1 MLFSVPDE
9 ISSLS
14 GDERGLALSDYIAT
28 LLASIRN
35 AQMTTDAESVD
46 ESLRPIF
53 DIDLSNV
60 TVSLCRG
67 NDGMVAVEFV

>member
-14 GDERGLALSDYIAT
+14 GDERGLALSDYIVT

-35 AQMTTDAESVD
+35 APMTADAESVD
-46 ESLRPIF
+46 EAIRPIF

-60 TVSLCRG
+60 TVSLCRD
-67 NDGMVAVEFV
+67 DGGTVAVELV

>member
-9 ISSLS
+9 ISSLA
-14 GDERGLALSDYIAT
+14 GDERGLALSEYVMT

-35 AQMTTDAESVD
+35 AQMTTEAESVD
-46 ESLRPIF
+46 EALRPIF

-60 TVSLCRG
+60 TVSFCQAD
-67 NDGMVAVEFV
+67 DGTVAVELV